1 MIKNVIRRI
10 SKVLKPKSKA
20 PLFSKK
26 LLLRVLYFN
35 RLLKMIKDVPGTV
48 VECGVGQGF
57 DFCIWESLIFLEK
70 QDRRLWG
77 FDSFDGFPKVDEKDE
92 ISEKNEKVL
101 NDEYK
106 KFTLRYVHN
115 MFLDFGLTPVEIDR
129 MTFIKGFIPESLT
142 HYNGQPIALLYLDL
156 DIYHSYKSALE
167 GLWDNVAIGGVV
179 AFDEYDK
186 PLDHVKY
193 PGARKAIDEFLR
205 EKNLSNKLIKDYGS
219 GNVYL
224 IKS

>member
-1 MIKNVIRRI
+1 MILKNIIRQI
-10 SKVLKPKSKA
+10 INGKSKA

-35 RLLKMIKDVPGTV
+35 SLLNIIKDVPGAV

-57 DFCIWESLIFLEK
+57 DFCIWESLLFREK

-77 FDSFDGFPKVDEKDE
+77 FDSFEGFPKVDEKDE
-92 ISEKNEKVL
+92 ISVESENVL
-101 NDEYK
+101 NQEYK
-106 KFTLRYVHN
+106 KFTLRYVHD
-115 MFLDFGLTPVEIDR
+115 MFLDFGLTRVEIDR
-129 MTFIKGFIPESLT
+129 MTFIKGFIPESLIQ
-142 HYNGQPIALLYLDL
+142 YNGQPIALLYLDL

-186 PLDHVKY
+186 PLDHIKY

-205 EKNLSNKLIKDYGS
+205 ERNLSNKLIKDYDS